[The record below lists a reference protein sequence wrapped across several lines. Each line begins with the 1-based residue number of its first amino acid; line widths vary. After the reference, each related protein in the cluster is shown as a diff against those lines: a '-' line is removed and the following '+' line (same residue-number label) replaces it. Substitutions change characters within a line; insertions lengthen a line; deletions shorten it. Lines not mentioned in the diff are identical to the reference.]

1 MRTNETMK
9 TALCGVLGALCITI
23 LLMGFLVP
31 FATYACPAMA
41 ACCLLPV
48 IYEYSQKTAFT
59 LYVAVSFLGLMLVPE
74 QELIF
79 MFIFVFGLY
88 TVVKFSIDRVRNKT
102 VRYTIKFVY
111 INVALI
117 ISYGLLLIVFPVA
130 ALVNEFNEYG
140 IAFTALLIAM
150 FNLVFFLYDKMV
162 ERVLLI
168 YIYKLRPKIF
178 RR

>member
-1 MRTNETMK
+1 MRKSNTMK
-9 TALCGVLGALCITI
+9 IALCGVIGALCITI
-23 LLMGFLVP
+23 LMMGFLFP
-31 FATYACPAMA
+31 FATYACPAVA
-41 ACCLLPV
+41 ACCFLPV
-48 IYEYSQKTAFT
+48 IYEYRQKTAFT

-88 TVVKFSIDRVRNKT
+88 TVIKFSIDRIKNKVGRFMVKLVFINLALT
-102 VRYTIKFVY
+102 V
-111 INVALI
+111 
-117 ISYGLLLIVFPVA
+117 SYGILLFVFPVA
-130 ALVNEFNEYG
+130 ALVNEFSDYG

-168 YIYKLRPKIF
+168 YIYRLRPKIF